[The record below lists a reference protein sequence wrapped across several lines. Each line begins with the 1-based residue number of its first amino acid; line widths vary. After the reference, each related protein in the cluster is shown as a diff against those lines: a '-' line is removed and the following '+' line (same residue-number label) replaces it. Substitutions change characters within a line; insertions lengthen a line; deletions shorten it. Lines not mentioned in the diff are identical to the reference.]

1 MLLSGERGCGKSTL
15 LANWVN
21 YFKKK
26 YPNMLLIPH
35 FVGSTCES
43 SDIMSVIHY
52 FITELQYKHYD
63 MFIASINVKPCI
75 LVLDGIEEL
84 AGIYGISG
92 EKVKD
97 ISWLPGSLS
106 PHCKLIMSTISS
118 SLSYK
123 SLCARPDVRTVELV
137 STVDKEVQLRIFREH
152 LSFSNRDPFRQSRYS
167 LRKKTNLSPLKLTI
181 LANEYQE
188 CRIYRNEFQC
198 LKEYL
203 GAASIQELWGLIL
216 KRWVEDYS
224 WALKQKKANSDTVAS
239 GEGSL

>member
-1 MLLSGERGCGKSTL
+1 MERGSSSIGGFLFLHHLHQQSSFKVLKFST
-15 LANWVN
+15 V
-21 YFKKK
+21 FDSF
-26 YPNMLLIPH
+26 H
-35 FVGSTCES
+35 
-43 SDIMSVIHY
+43 
-52 FITELQYKHYD
+52 Q
-63 MFIASINVKPCI
+63 
-75 LVLDGIEEL
+75 
-84 AGIYGISG
+84 
-92 EKVKD
+92 VKD

-106 PHCKLIMSTISS
+106 PHCKLIVSTVSS

-137 STVDKEVQLRIFREH
+137 SAVDKEAQLHIFREY
-152 LSFSNRDPFRQSRYS
+152 LSFTSRDPFRQSRYS

-203 GAASIQELWGLIL
+203 GVASIQELWALIL

-224 WALKQKKANSDTVAS
+224 WTLKQKKANSDTVAS
-239 GEGSL
+239 GEGRHKAVLTTWSESTGRKIPPHPPTPTPHLPSSPGRKVEGEDCQRKYSLPSLI